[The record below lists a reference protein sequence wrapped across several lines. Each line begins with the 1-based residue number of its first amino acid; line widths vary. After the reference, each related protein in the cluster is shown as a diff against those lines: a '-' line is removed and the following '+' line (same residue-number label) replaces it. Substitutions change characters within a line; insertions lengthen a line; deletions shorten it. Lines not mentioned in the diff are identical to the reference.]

1 MTPTYPQLIEPLGC
15 TQSGRIWQS
24 AIRSRSKRPMRDIRK
39 DLRERLASAIG
50 RYAEEIT
57 EYNRK
62 LTDLEKSHQETLTAL
77 ARERDALEQLL
88 AIEDARAGIGAP
100 TLAQKLAPLVLL
112 SDFLVAKVQAHGPI
126 EKDDLRAEASLAGY
140 LADGNGRAFHITL
153 MNIAKC
159 GRFLHLPDGRYGF
172 PEHCPTTLLGSDDRA
187 VGGGIH
193 RPPADHNEA
202 RQEFDSPYAPVKGVR
217 AWDQ

>member
-1 MTPTYPQLIEPLGC
+1 
-15 TQSGRIWQS
+15 
-24 AIRSRSKRPMRDIRK
+24 MRDIRK
-39 DLRERLASAIG
+39 DLRERLASVIG
-50 RYAEEIT
+50 RYADEIT

-62 LTDLEKSHQETLTAL
+62 LTDLEKSHHETLTAL
-77 ARERDALEQLL
+77 ARERAALEQLL

-100 TLAQKLAPLVLL
+100 TLAQKLATLVPL

-159 GRFLHLPDGRYGF
+159 GRLLHLPDGRYGF
-172 PEHCPTTLLGSDDRA
+172 PEHCATTLLGSDDRA

-193 RPPADHNEA
+193 RPPVEGPHRSVSTADHNEE
-202 RQEFDSPYAPVKGVR
+202 RQEFESPYAPVKGVR